1 MIRLNPCLLPGASVL
16 ELKLLFGELDAN
28 LLPSANLRLG
38 VTVLHRATRGRWR
51 VNFSEDLGL
60 ALQRL
65 CNLSRGCCTLRMAT
79 RKAQALLQA
88 LHVCTPVCAG

>member
-1 MIRLNPCLLPGASVL
+1 M

-28 LLPSANLRLG
+28 LLPSANLGLG